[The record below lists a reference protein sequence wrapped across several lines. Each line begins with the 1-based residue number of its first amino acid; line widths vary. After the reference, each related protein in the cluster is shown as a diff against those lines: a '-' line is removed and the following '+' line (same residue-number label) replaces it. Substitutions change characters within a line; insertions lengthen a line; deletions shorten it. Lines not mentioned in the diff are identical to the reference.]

1 MNSVIFLVV
10 ALSIQSGV
18 QITPMNSMNQCFSVR
33 DSTYE
38 QVNHMSLMTVSKESM
53 WCYNSNTNTKLIV
66 GQNQ

>member
-10 ALSIQSGV
+10 AFSVNSGV
-18 QITPMNSMNQCFSVR
+18 QITPMNSMNQCIAVR

-38 QVNHMSLMTVSKESM
+38 QVNKDIWITVSKEQM

-66 GQNQ
+66 GQTQ

>member
-10 ALSIQSGV
+10 AFSVNSGI
-18 QITPMNSMNQCFSVR
+18 QITPMNSMNQCIAVR

-38 QVNHMSLMTVSKESM
+38 QVNKNIWITVNKEQM

-66 GQNQ
+66 GQTQ

>member
-10 ALSIQSGV
+10 AFSVNSGV
-18 QITPMNSMNQCFSVR
+18 QITSMNQCFSVR
-33 DSTYE
+33 DSTYD

-66 GQNQ
+66 GQTQ